1 MIKDITGIKVTTN
14 VLSLAKVKD
23 QLKILDISDIPLV
36 DNTDTVA
43 NMIILELL
51 RDERQLNTFFETI
64 LDTNMKL
71 AIDLKTEGLSEKNY
85 TAMVEKL
92 SFFLLNL
99 GKPILIY
106 IKILTKELNVRKNMI
121 TNQMEKMMREKL
133 ELINEKVN
141 SLIDLDIP
149 ITTEILD

>member
-64 LDTNMKL
+64 LDTDMKL

>member
-23 QLKILDISDIPLV
+23 QLKVLDISDIPLV

-64 LDTNMKL
+64 LDTDMKL
-71 AIDLKTEGLSEKNY
+71 DIDLKTKGLSEKNY
-85 TAMVEKL
+85 SAMVEKL
-92 SFFLLNL
+92 SFFLLNI

-121 TNQMEKMMREKL
+121 TNQMEKIMREKL
-133 ELINEKVN
+133 ELIDEKVN

-149 ITTEILD
+149 ITTEMLD

>member
-23 QLKILDISDIPLV
+23 QLKVLDISDIPLV

>member
-23 QLKILDISDIPLV
+23 QLKVLDISDIPLV

-64 LDTNMKL
+64 LDTDKKL
-71 AIDLKTEGLSEKNY
+71 DIDLKTKGLSGKNY
-85 TAMVEKL
+85 SAMVEKL
-92 SFFLLNL
+92 SFFLLNI

-106 IKILTKELNVRKNMI
+106 IEILTKELNVRKNMI
-121 TNQMEKMMREKL
+121 TNQMEKIMREKL
-133 ELINEKVN
+133 ELIDEKVN

-149 ITTEILD
+149 ITTEMLD

>member
-23 QLKILDISDIPLV
+23 QLKVLDISDIPLV

-64 LDTNMKL
+64 LDTDMKL
-71 AIDLKTEGLSEKNY
+71 DIDLKTKGLSGKNY
-85 TAMVEKL
+85 SAMVEKL
-92 SFFLLNL
+92 SFFLLNI

-121 TNQMEKMMREKL
+121 TNQMEKIMREKL
-133 ELINEKVN
+133 ELIDEKVN

-149 ITTEILD
+149 ITTEMLD